1 MTTAPATAPAT
12 AHVYPS
18 ARYSW
23 YVLGVICFGYVFAFI
38 DRTILGLLAPAIQ
51 KDLGITDTE
60 MGLLQGL
67 GFAIFYTIFGLPLGW
82 ISDRY
87 NRKWILSG
95 GMFFWTVMTAFCGL
109 ATGFK
114 SLFAARAGVGV
125 GEATLNPCASS
136 LISDY
141 FPPEKRPR
149 AFGFYTMST
158 AVANILSYIIGG
170 TILAALAAYTY
181 VSVPLL
187 GDLKPW
193 QVVFIIIALP
203 GLIPVALLAATV
215 KEPVRLGQAASKK
228 GQATISETWAFIM
241 MNKKSLGLF
250 LIACA
255 LIILEIY
262 GAAYWHAT
270 IFIRVYGWT
279 PAETA
284 FKFGVMSG
292 LIGIISA
299 YTSGSVTSY
308 FRKKGMA
315 EGVWVTAL
323 LGALGCT
330 IFGGFGPIMPT
341 WQLALPILLVKALFV
356 NYSAAAAMTA
366 INEIT
371 PNEHRGLV
379 TSMYVILTG
388 LVAQGIGP
396 LAVGLGSDKIFGD
409 PMKIGWSLS
418 LVVFVTGIL
427 AIVCLV
433 WGRSA
438 YREALGRV
446 TWEAK
451 AK

>member
-1 MTTAPATAPAT
+1 MTTAAPSAATS

-51 KDLGITDTE
+51 KDLGITDTQ

-95 GMFFWTVMTAFCGL
+95 GMFFWTIMTALCGL

-114 SLFAARAGVGV
+114 SLFAARAGVGI

-158 AVANILSYIIGG
+158 AVANILSYVIGG
-170 TILAALAAYTY
+170 TLLGAAALSFYASTPFLA
-181 VSVPLL
+181 
-187 GDLKPW
+187 DFKPW
-193 QVVFIIIALP
+193 QIVFLIIALP
-203 GLIPVALLAATV
+203 GLIPVALLAFTV
-215 KEPVRLGQAASKK
+215 KEPVRLGQALKK
-228 GQATISETWAFIM
+228 GQATTAETWAFVM
-241 MNKKSLGLF
+241 KNKKSLGLF
-250 LIACA
+250 LVACA
-255 LIILEIY
+255 LVILEIY

-292 LIGIISA
+292 LIGIVSA
-299 YTSGSVTSY
+299 YMSGSVTSY

-315 EGVWVTAL
+315 EGVWMTAL
-323 LGALGCT
+323 LGAIGCT
-330 IFGGFGPIMPT
+330 IFGGFGPMMPT
-341 WQLALPILLVKALFV
+341 WQLALPILLLKALFV

-396 LAVGLGSDKIFGD
+396 LAVGMGSDMIFKD
-409 PMKIGWSLS
+409 PMKIGWSLA

-427 AIVCLV
+427 AIICLL
-433 WGRSA
+433 WGRNA
-438 YREALGRV
+438 YREALARV
-446 TWEAK
+446 TWEAP
-451 AK
+451 AKK